1 MLINQK
7 QSNLFIMSKQSK
19 VSAEQSTNN
28 VETKN
33 VSLIRKFIGLNYETM
48 NASEKKKFREKRR
61 KQLFQIIDNYILA
74 KQGKKANFDKKANF
88 EEFKQFVTNNYNIPL
103 SDCESVFH
111 GQSENVRKQYFAAYI
126 QDFKMYLQGK

>member
-1 MLINQK
+1 MK
-7 QSNLFIMSKQSK
+7 K
-19 VSAEQSTNN
+19 VSEQSANVSTN

-33 VSLIRKFIGLNYETM
+33 VSLVRKFIGLNYETL

-103 SDCESVFH
+103 SDCESVFN
-111 GQSENVRKQYFAAYI
+111 GQSENVRKQYFAMYI
-126 QDFKMYLQGK
+126 QDFKMYLSGKLK